1 MSDQTNERNEKLKAA
16 MRQRTTFLTSNE
28 GKGQTPCATRQA
40 PETRRPLNHIEVAT
54 GKRS

>member
-1 MSDQTNERNEKLKAA
+1 MSDATAERNDRTKAA
-16 MRQRTTFLTSNE
+16 MRQKATFLTSNE

-40 PETRRPLNHIEVAT
+40 PETRRHLNHIEVAT